1 MSLKLDWRCRTKAD
15 NARPSICRFLMNDWH
30 FNVACSY
37 RQNALLLALLT
48 AISNATDNFLA
59 LAGENYAKL
68 IAKIIFKVNDTGV
81 GIDMFR
87 SFNNIRMSGK
97 L

>member
-1 MSLKLDWRCRTKAD
+1 V
-15 NARPSICRFLMNDWH
+15 NDRH

-37 RQNALLLALLT
+37 RQNALLLTLLT
-48 AISNATDNFLA
+48 AISNATHNFLA